1 MVKIFAL
8 AFGNAVFGQRG
19 GSNLHSDGAMTDRE
33 RTILNDLVPRE
44 QKEALKR
51 LFFKIGR
58 TTAQLVS
65 ETASNNKYFFVL
77 NIKKNNQFL

>member
-1 MVKIFAL
+1 MVKIFAIGSFAGAL
-8 AFGNAVFGQRG
+8 GHSVG

-51 LFFKIGR
+51 LFLKIGKLR
-58 TTAQLVS
+58 
-65 ETASNNKYFFVL
+65 
-77 NIKKNNQFL
+77 IKFSVFERKKP

>member
-8 AFGNAVFGQRG
+8 VFGNAVFGQRG

-51 LFFKIGR
+51 LFMKIGM
-58 TTAQLVS
+58 
-65 ETASNNKYFFVL
+65 SNTNWYQNLKLLSKIFS
-77 NIKKNNQFL
+77 K

>member
-8 AFGNAVFGQRG
+8 VLGNSVFGQRG

-51 LFFKIGR
+51 LFMKIGKSA
-58 TTAQLVS
+58 TLVS
-65 ETASNNKYFFVL
+65 ESEKNNNK
-77 NIKKNNQFL
+77 